1 MIHLHATQQCSF
13 IVKLPRNSLLT
24 ADTKFPESPLS
35 IMILISLPTWH
46 QNSPAVQSRDKLI
59 RTKPPMGWVSIKIYR
74 FNVYK
79 PSHDNKIVL
88 ILSKVLTKTVTFGT
102 FPADGAQQYNTT
114 LGPDRAGKWE
124 LMDGFTIVAAPRPAT
139 SPACCIIQQRQNENN
154 FIPVVAS

>member
-1 MIHLHATQQCSF
+1 
-13 IVKLPRNSLLT
+13 
-24 ADTKFPESPLS
+24 
-35 IMILISLPTWH
+35 
-46 QNSPAVQSRDKLI
+46 
-59 RTKPPMGWVSIKIYR
+59 MGWVSIKIYR

-114 LGPDRAGKWE
+114 LGPDREGKWE
-124 LMDGFTIVAAPRPAT
+124 LMDGFTIVAGPRPAT

-154 FIPVVAS
+154 FIPVRWLHRNNDCWLLTTQIIVMSTFLHDASDGSRQMYN

>member
-1 MIHLHATQQCSF
+1 
-13 IVKLPRNSLLT
+13 
-24 ADTKFPESPLS
+24 
-35 IMILISLPTWH
+35 
-46 QNSPAVQSRDKLI
+46 
-59 RTKPPMGWVSIKIYR
+59 MGWVSIKIYR

-114 LGPDRAGKWE
+114 LGPDREGKWE
-124 LMDGFTIVAAPRPAT
+124 LMDGFTIVAGPRPAT

-154 FIPVVAS
+154 FVPVVAS